1 MVTAFEQ
8 SDPSTI
14 FSSFSGE
21 TRATEEKIAPILHAR
36 EGTLCYIQGKRNL
49 RPGPI
54 LAVLI
59 HSLEQLPLK

>member
-1 MVTAFEQ
+1 MDTAFEQ

-36 EGTLCYIQGKRNL
+36 GGALCCVWGKCNL
-49 RPGPI
+49 RSGPI
-54 LAVLI
+54 LAVSYI
-59 HSLEQLPLK
+59 FSNGYR